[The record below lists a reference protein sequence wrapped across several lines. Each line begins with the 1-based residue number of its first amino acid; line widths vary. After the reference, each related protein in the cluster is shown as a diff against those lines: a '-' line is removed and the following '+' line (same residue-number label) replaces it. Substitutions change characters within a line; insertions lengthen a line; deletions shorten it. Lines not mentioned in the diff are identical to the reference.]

1 MGTAV
6 VYYSYS
12 NNTRRI
18 AEIIADKLNADLLEL
33 VPAVPYTYNYDE
45 LVKDEE
51 ANMDKKELMELEPF
65 DLDLDYYD
73 RIILGTPV
81 WWYGISPAMRTF
93 LTDNKEKLKDKKF
106 YAFITN
112 GGWIG
117 HSVDDLKELVDLKG
131 YVDLQFTNKQLRL
144 NYDKDLDKF
153 IEDLSKSE

>member
-18 AEIIADKLNADLLEL
+18 AELVAEKLNADLLEL
-33 VPAVPYTYNYDE
+33 VPSVPYSYDYDE

-51 ANMDKKELMELEPF
+51 AKMDQKELIELEPF

-73 RIILGTPV
+73 RIVIGTPV

-93 LTDNKEKLKDKKF
+93 LTDNKEKIKDKKF

-117 HSVDDLKELVDLKG
+117 HAVEDIKELVDLKG
-131 YVDLQFTNKQLRL
+131 YVDLQFNNKQLRL
-144 NYDKDLDKF
+144 NYDKDLYKF
-153 IEDLSKSE
+153 IDDLNKGE

>member
-18 AEIIADKLNADLLEL
+18 AELVAEKLNADLLEL
-33 VPAVPYTYNYDE
+33 VPSVPYSYDYDE

-51 ANMDKKELMELEPF
+51 EKMDKKELIELEPF

-93 LTDNKEKLKDKKF
+93 LTDNKEKIKDKEF

-117 HSVDDLKELVDLKG
+117 HAVDDLKELVDLKG
-131 YVDLQFTNKQLRL
+131 YVDLQFNNKQLRL
-144 NYDKDLDKF
+144 NYDKDLNKF
-153 IEDLSKSE
+153 IDDLSKSE

>member
-1 MGTAV
+1 MRTAV

-18 AEIIADKLNADLLEL
+18 AEIIAEKLNADILEL
-33 VPAVPYTYNYDE
+33 VPAVPYTYNQEE

-51 ANMDKKELMELEPF
+51 EKMDQQELIELEPF
-65 DLDLDYYD
+65 DLDLDFYD

-93 LTDNKEKLKDKKF
+93 LVENKEQLKGKKF

-117 HSVDDLKELVDLKG
+117 HAVDDLEEHVFLENV
-131 YVDLQFTNKQLRL
+131 VDLQFNNKQLRL
-144 NYDKDLDKF
+144 NYDKALDEF
-153 IEDLSKSE
+153 IKDLSESE

>member
-18 AEIIADKLNADLLEL
+18 ASIVADKLNADLLEL
-33 VPAVPYTYNYDE
+33 IPAVPYTYNYDE

-51 ANMDKKELMELEPF
+51 EKMDMKELIELEPF
-65 DLDLDYYD
+65 DLDLDFYD

-93 LTDNKEKLKDKKF
+93 LTDNKEQLKDKKF

-117 HSVDDLKELVDLKG
+117 HSVEDLKELVDLEG

>member
-51 ANMDKKELMELEPF
+51 ANMDKKELIELEPF

-93 LTDNKEKLKDKKF
+93 LTDNKEQLKNKKF

-131 YVDLQFTNKQLRL
+131 YVDLQFINKQLRL

>member
-18 AEIIADKLNADLLEL
+18 AEIVADKLNADLLEL
-33 VPAVPYTYNYDE
+33 VPTVPYTYNYDE

-51 ANMDKKELMELEPF
+51 GNMDKKELIELEPF

-93 LTDNKEKLKDKKF
+93 LTDNKEQLKDKKF

-117 HSVDDLKELVDLKG
+117 HAVNDLKELVDLKG
-131 YVDLQFTNKQLRL
+131 YVDLQFVNKQLRL